1 MSKRRESTRVGR
13 PPDSLFGQG
22 EGNGSIYNLTELQT
36 GSARPLHSMLALLGL
51 ATVLILLALIMSR
64 LMSPLVALI
73 LVPVAAAM
81 VAGAGLTTAQFIAAG
96 IQQTA
101 AVAAMF
107 VFAILYFGIM
117 SDGRSTPTASP

>member
-1 MSKRRESTRVGR
+1 
-13 PPDSLFGQG
+13 
-22 EGNGSIYNLTELQT
+22 
-36 GSARPLHSMLALLGL
+36 MLALLGL